1 MQRLVRKSNFWQWI
15 LAVCCVLTV
24 SSCADKDPYDPYA
37 NFDHAA
43 QAKWEDELILQYLE
57 THNITD
63 YTRTP
68 SGLYYVIQE
77 EGTGARP
84 VKGDQVEVNYVGR
97 LVQNSR
103 KFDSSYD
110 RAETFK
116 FVLGMKQVITGWD
129 EGVQLMR
136 KGEKAMLLI
145 PSRLAYGL
153 YGSGQAIPPNSPIMF
168 EVHLIS
174 F

>member
-1 MQRLVRKSNFWQWI
+1 MQQLVKKSRFWQWI

-24 SSCADKDPYDPYA
+24 SACEDKDPYDPWA

-43 QAKWEDELILQYLE
+43 QAKWEEELILKYLE
-57 THNITD
+57 THGITE
-63 YTRTP
+63 YERTA
-68 SGLYYVIQE
+68 SGLYYVVLE

-84 VKGDQVEVNYVGR
+84 VVGQEVEVSYVGKII
-97 LVQNSR
+97 QTSY

-110 RAETFK
+110 RNETFK
-116 FVLGMKQVITGWD
+116 FTLGSRQVIAGWD
-129 EGVQLMR
+129 EGLQLMR
-136 KGEKAMLLI
+136 KGENALLLI

-153 YGSGQAIPPNSPIMF
+153 YGKGPIQPNTPIMF
-168 EVHLIS
+168 DITLLS